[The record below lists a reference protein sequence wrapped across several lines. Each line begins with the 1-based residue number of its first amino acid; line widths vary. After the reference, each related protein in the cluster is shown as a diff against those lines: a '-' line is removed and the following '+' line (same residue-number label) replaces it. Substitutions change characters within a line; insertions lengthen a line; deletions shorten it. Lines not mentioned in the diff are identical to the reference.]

1 MKNRR
6 FVIRRSKNGQKRVQN
21 LKKLLLCFF
30 GTPCIMIYDVWY
42 IDMYYQD
49 YHPRQTHQ
57 HYHTNHRHHW
67 YQLSLMCRNNSWSW
81 TPVSDLSVSVRR
93 THSIWSHFHFNRRIR
108 NVIANFHCE
117 CKSKTNNFSRNVSFK
132 LLFPTSW
139 QKYFFITAVFKTQIQ
154 QERFWHLIRNNTIS
168 NIQDLGIK
176 KTITRIW
183 NEL

>member
-1 MKNRR
+1 
-6 FVIRRSKNGQKRVQN
+6 
-21 LKKLLLCFF
+21 
-30 GTPCIMIYDVWY
+30 MIYWSYQNHDHDHDQYHSNNRHYFLSPLYWY
-42 IDMYYQD
+42 KARFIF
-49 YHPRQTHQ
+49 
-57 HYHTNHRHHW
+57 
-67 YQLSLMCRNNSWSW
+67 RNNSWSW

-132 LLFPTSW
+132 LLFSTSW

-168 NIQDLGIK
+168 NIQDFGIK
-176 KTITRIW
+176 KIHHSNLERIVRSIRSV
-183 NEL
+183 LIK

>member
-1 MKNRR
+1 M
-6 FVIRRSKNGQKRVQN
+6 S
-21 LKKLLLCFF
+21 
-30 GTPCIMIYDVWY
+30 Y
-42 IDMYYQD
+42 D

-57 HYHTNHRHHW
+57 HYHSNHRHHW
-67 YQLSLMCRNNSWSW
+67 YQVSFMFGNNSWSW

-132 LLFPTSW
+132 LLFSTSW

-176 KTITRIW
+176 KNPSLEFETNCKIYKDCTNQVRVKILVLKRSITRI
-183 NEL
+183 